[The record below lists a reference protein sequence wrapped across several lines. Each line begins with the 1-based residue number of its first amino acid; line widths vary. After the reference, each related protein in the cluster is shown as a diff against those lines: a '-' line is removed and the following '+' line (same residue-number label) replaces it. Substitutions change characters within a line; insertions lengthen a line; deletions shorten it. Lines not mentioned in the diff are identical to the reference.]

1 MGLIRALKLAAFLYL
16 IGIGGASSVMAAK
29 LKLDPVMIPD
39 LDSVKAEISIMDTEE
54 LKKVSKHYRS
64 LISTMISY
72 LDLTTGRKPSAP
84 YLTIEFSNEDRI
96 HNIHGMI
103 RKGNEI
109 KGDVNAA
116 IANAQQ
122 QKSPIKV
129 LFSEIQ
135 LKDGEDSCTADPVV
149 ETIHLGELHRFK
161 VICDIDGKQGKELST
176 SFTIGYASNYTLR
189 AEDQKIISVDIMTD
203 KSRSALAQI
212 ENSNNLVLTLKTT
225 YKPL

>member
-1 MGLIRALKLAAFLYL
+1 MELIRILKMVAFLCL

-29 LKLDPVMIPD
+29 LKLDPVVIPD
-39 LDSVKAEISIMDTEE
+39 LDSVKAEISTMDTDE

-84 YLTIEFSNEDRI
+84 YLTIELSNEDRI

-109 KGDVNAA
+109 KDNVNTA
-116 IANAQQ
+116 IANAQREM
-122 QKSPIKV
+122 SPIKV
-129 LFSEIQ
+129 LFSDIL
-135 LKDGEDSCTADPVV
+135 LKDGEDICTADPVI

-161 VICDIDGKQGKELST
+161 VNCDADGKQGKELST

-189 AEDQKIISVDIMTD
+189 ADGQKIISVDIMTD

-212 ENSNNLVLTLKTT
+212 ENSNNLILTLKTT
-225 YKPL
+225 YKPF